1 MPRKTQLLCLF
12 LMSMLMGC
20 GGAPVEKT
28 YSVSGTITDNGDPL
42 QVAGADIG
50 VGMVQVLFYLQKPDG
65 TQAEEWESA
74 KVDAA
79 GKFTLLGKDGR
90 GIKPGKYRI
99 AVRQWDPYPQTDKLG
114 GMFDEKNSP
123 IIRDISENTT
133 IEIDLAKVSA
143 P

>member
-1 MPRKTQLLCLF
+1 MTKLLPVAILLACVLIT
-12 LMSMLMGC
+12 GC

-28 YSVSGTITDNGDPL
+28 YKVSGSVTDNGQPL
-42 QVAGADIG
+42 VVAGADIG
-50 VGMVQVLFYLQKPDG
+50 VGMVQVLFYLQQPDG
-65 TQAEEWESA
+65 TQASEWESA

-79 GKFTLLGKDGR
+79 GKFSLLGKDGR

-114 GMFDEKNSP
+114 GKFDEKNSP
-123 IIRDISENTT
+123 IIREINGDTTLELDI
-133 IEIDLAKVSA
+133 AK